1 MNLVGVGAVV
11 VLFWISHLFVFFW
24 IHFLKNPSVE
34 FLVILWWTLVTDLRS
49 LEAIAAEG
57 AEEVNRTDG
66 RDGEREGISCI

>member
-1 MNLVGVGAVV
+1 M
-11 VLFWISHLFVFFW
+11 
-24 IHFLKNPSVE
+24 
-34 FLVILWWTLVTDLRS
+34 TDLRS